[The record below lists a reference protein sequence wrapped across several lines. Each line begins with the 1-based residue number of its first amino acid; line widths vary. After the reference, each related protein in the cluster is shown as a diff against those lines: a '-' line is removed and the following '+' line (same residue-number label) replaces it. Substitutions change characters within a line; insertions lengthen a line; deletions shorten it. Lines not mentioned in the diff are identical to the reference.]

1 MYYNII
7 PYQIVSDEIWYQNPD
22 GLTPEDILARVM
34 EEDYQRQA
42 QKLLFTD
49 VTRSRVYSHRHV
61 MSPENG
67 VAVVELANRYVEADN
82 ATFWRR
88 MPSDHHLFCTI
99 VIVSRQD
106 GTSMVIE
113 ENEAAFGCAEDV
125 ADIVC
130 RGLNNMLIAKSL
142 KMVKTGPTIRQR
154 DEMALASACAVIGKK
169 VEELLTAT
177 GVRPEIAQ
185 KGIDER
191 AIKATRFFRCTLTN
205 QRLAPIIIST
215 LYELTI
221 LGRNAKD
228 LVCPLRAAVDAKV
241 ILKPSYKE
249 FIEVFD
255 CAMIVS
261 DKTYSRYLN
270 PLYDGYQKYELYKN
284 IFRLFVEKKEL
295 KIVNN

>member
-1 MYYNII
+1 MYYNIC

-22 GLTPEDILARVM
+22 GLTPEDILARVI

-49 VTRSRVYSHRHV
+49 ATRSRVYSHRHV

-67 VAVVELANRYVEADN
+67 VAVIELANRYVEADD

-88 MPSDHHLFCTI
+88 IPSDHHLFCAT

-125 ADIVC
+125 ANILC
-130 RGLNNMLIAKSL
+130 RGLNTLLIAKKI

-154 DEMALASACAVIGKK
+154 DEYALASACAVIGKK

-177 GVRPEIAQ
+177 GVRPDIAQ
-185 KGIDER
+185 KRIDER
-191 AIKATRFFRCTLTN
+191 AIMAVQLFRCTPIDK
-205 QRLAPIIIST
+205 RKAPVIISL
-215 LYELTI
+215 LYEITKE
-221 LGRNAKD
+221 GRNAKE
-228 LVCPLRAAVDAKV
+228 LVLALRAAMDAGV
-241 ILKPSYKE
+241 IEKPSYKD
-249 FIEVFD
+249 FVSVFNCSHLLSKSQYSEYTNPKYLGYESMKIYKTAIKQFEHIRD
-255 CAMIVS
+255 MI
-261 DKTYSRYLN
+261 
-270 PLYDGYQKYELYKN
+270 
-284 IFRLFVEKKEL
+284 I
-295 KIVNN
+295 

>member
-1 MYYNII
+1 MCYNII
-7 PYQIVSDEIWYQNPD
+7 PYQIVSDEIWYQSSD
-22 GLTPEDILARVM
+22 GLTPEDVLARVM

-67 VAVVELANRYVEADN
+67 VAVVELANRYVEADD

-125 ADIVC
+125 VNILC
-130 RGLNNMLIAKSL
+130 RGLNTLLIAKKI
-142 KMVKTGPTIRQR
+142 KMVKMGPIIRQR
-154 DEMALASACAVIGKK
+154 DEYALASACAVIGKK

-177 GVRPEIAQ
+177 GVRPDIAQ
-185 KGIDER
+185 KRIDER
-191 AIKATRFFRCTLTN
+191 AIMAVQLFRCTLIDK
-205 QRLAPIIIST
+205 RKAPAIISL
-215 LYELTI
+215 LYEITRE
-221 LGRNAKD
+221 GRNAKE
-228 LVCPLRAAVDAKV
+228 LVLALRAAMDAGV
-241 ILKPSYKE
+241 IEKPSYKD
-249 FIEVFD
+249 FVSVFNCSHLLSKSKYSEYTNPKYLGYESNKIYKTAIKQFEHIRD
-255 CAMIVS
+255 MI
-261 DKTYSRYLN
+261 
-270 PLYDGYQKYELYKN
+270 
-284 IFRLFVEKKEL
+284 I
-295 KIVNN
+295 